1 MAGRKRTVPPEQ
13 LPLPLA
19 DYGLRQIHWRP
30 WVADTTKFRRGRRPA
45 REAWDKWPYVEA
57 HPPHTYAGLFFDIDH
72 PDKWEFDVE
81 GPCPNCQVRK
91 DGRRPAS
98 HVAFTLETPMARH
111 DAARLQP
118 LGFYRR
124 VYDGLAVM
132 FGADLRYD
140 VVMTK
145 TPLRP
150 PPGCSVQWLR
160 KAPYRL
166 DELRKW
172 LPEQPEKP
180 VQSTSTGRNED
191 LFRHCVRLAHQP
203 KWARV
208 MADEGYASR
217 ICSSI
222 PMIYCLLMS
231 TGASPSPA

>member
-1 MAGRKRTVPPEQ
+1 MVGDR
-13 LPLPLA
+13 
-19 DYGLRQIHWRP
+19 
-30 WVADTTKFRRGRRPA
+30 
-45 REAWDKWPYVEA
+45 
-57 HPPHTYAGLFFDIDH
+57 
-72 PDKWEFDVE
+72 
-81 GPCPNCQVRK
+81 
-91 DGRRPAS
+91 AS

-166 DELRKW
+166 DELREW